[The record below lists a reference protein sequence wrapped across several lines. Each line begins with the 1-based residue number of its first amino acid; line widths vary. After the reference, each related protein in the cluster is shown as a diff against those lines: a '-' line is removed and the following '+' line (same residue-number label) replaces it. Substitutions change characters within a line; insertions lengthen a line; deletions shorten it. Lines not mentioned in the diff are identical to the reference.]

1 VKQHSILK
9 RVQFAGGAGLRAE
22 VSDYVHEA
30 AAQLQ
35 KRVCERAQ
43 ELEPSGD
50 PADVIAY
57 STSRSADF
65 RETCPRDCNQFF
77 TSDAP
82 LRTRFAAAR
91 SRPKEIDRHIAEA
104 QPYIA
109 ISELTPSRSPA
120 IATKA
125 KIPMHEIETSRHRRR
140 QGDPQRD
147 QHSPSTRARSTPR
160 PHPRRHPNPSHRA
173 ASHPPRPNV
182 PHAGPPRR
190 PPL

>member
-50 PADVIAY
+50 PADVIAKAALTKCGY
-57 STSRSADF
+57 QRDMLAADF
-65 RETCPRDCNQFF
+65 HAFLHERGGRCGPELPPPIT
-77 TSDAP
+77 AE
-82 LRTRFAAAR
+82 
-91 SRPKEIDRHIAEA
+91 EIDRHIAEA

-109 ISELTPSRSPA
+109 LFERDLLELVTLA
-120 IATKA
+120 IV
-125 KIPMHEIETSRHRRR
+125 EF
-140 QGDPQRD
+140 
-147 QHSPSTRARSTPR
+147 
-160 PHPRRHPNPSHRA
+160 RA
-173 ASHPPRPNV
+173 AKVAN
-182 PHAGPPRR
+182 A
-190 PPL
+190 